1 MPLHGTRVTA
11 GPSLGGGAGG
21 AGVPAAGISR
31 KALAYWPLAVFVV
44 VADWITKSLAVSYL
58 EPAHIAHPLIGSIVQ
73 LTLTYNPGTAFG
85 IPIGGGL
92 AGRGALVAV
101 VLIALVV
108 LYGMYRRAAASD
120 VWLAIALGLVSGGA
134 LGNLIDRLRSARGV
148 VDFIDVRFGTWHFW
162 TFNVADAG
170 VSVGAILL
178 AIVLWHHDKTRA
190 AGRSV

>member
-1 MPLHGTRVTA
+1 MPLHGARVSA
-11 GPSLGGGAGG
+11 DPSLGNAPRGDGAPAGG
-21 AGVPAAGISR
+21 LSR

-44 VADWITKSLAVSYL
+44 AADYVTKSAAVSYL
-58 EPAHIAHPLIGSIVQ
+58 EPAHIAHPLLGTIVQ

-85 IPIGGGL
+85 IEVGRGL
-92 AGRGALVAV
+92 AARGALVAV
-101 VLIALVV
+101 VLVALVV

-120 VWLAIALGLVSGGA
+120 VWLATALGLVSGGA

-148 VDFIDVRFGTWHFW
+148 VDFIDVWFGTWHFW
-162 TFNVADAG
+162 AFNVADAG

-190 AGRSV
+190 AGRT

>member
-1 MPLHGTRVTA
+1 LSEGRVPT
-11 GPSLGGGAGG
+11 
-21 AGVPAAGISR
+21 GISR
-31 KALAYWPLAVFVV
+31 KALAFWPLAIFVV
-44 VADWITKSLAVSYL
+44 AADWITKSLAVTYL
-58 EPAHIAHPLIGSIVQ
+58 EPAHIAHPLLGTLVQ

-85 IPIGGGL
+85 IEIGRGL
-92 AGRGALVAV
+92 VARGALVAV
-101 VLIALVV
+101 VLLALVV

-178 AIVLWHHDKTRA
+178 AIVLWHHDKVHA
-190 AGRSV
+190 AGRTE

>member
-1 MPLHGTRVTA
+1 MPLHGARVSA
-11 GPSLGGGAGG
+11 DPSLGNAPRGDGAPAGG
-21 AGVPAAGISR
+21 LSR

-44 VADWITKSLAVSYL
+44 AADYVTKSVAVSYL
-58 EPAHIAHPLIGSIVQ
+58 EPAHIAHPLLGTIVQ

-85 IPIGGGL
+85 IEVGRGL
-92 AGRGALVAV
+92 AARGALVAV
-101 VLIALVV
+101 VLVALVV

-120 VWLAIALGLVSGGA
+120 VWLATALGLVSGGA

-190 AGRSV
+190 AGRT